1 MNIAQEGWE
10 SKSWNFV
17 ESCGR
22 TSPWCT
28 PILVTIGTHLVHFWK
43 SRRQN
48 SSIKS
53 TKNSKIVNEMST
65 AQERRESKSWNF
77 VESCGRTSP
86 WCTPILVTIGTHLV
100 HFWKSRRQNS
110 SIKSTKNS
118 KIGNGAEKMG
128 DRAGTGVQ
136 NLGGT
141 TWRVKK
147 KFWWELSYPL
157 HIFPTTTLIIFPC
170 LWVEILFL
178 KTRVA
183 RAVW

>member
-1 MNIAQEGWE
+1 MNIAQEGRE

-28 PILVTIGTHLVHFWK
+28 PILVRIGTHLVHFWK

-65 AQERRESKSWNF
+65 ARERRESKSWNF

-86 WCTPILVTIGTHLV
+86 WCTPILVRIGTHLV

-147 KFWWELSYPL
+147 KVLVRVELPL
-157 HIFPTTTLIIFPC
+157 AYFPHHHTYHFPMP
-170 LWVEILFL
+170 LSRNTIS
-178 KTRVA
+178 
-183 RAVW
+183 